1 MATVSR
7 RNFLKGSAIAGGTMV
22 GFSQL
27 FGYSRVFAQGEGDT
41 PQLILDLAATA
52 EAFAC
57 THYYTAINS
66 ADALNLSASEVDQ
79 LKAFLDSELKHKQFL
94 EANGAVALATSFYTP
109 EELFTDRDLFLATSN
124 TAENWFVAA
133 YLAACRRFAE
143 LGEPLLAAT
152 VAQVMGTE
160 AEHQALLRLM
170 AGLQPSFQTLKE
182 PLFWNTSEVAPLF
195 QPFLEGAAGFV
206 GPTDF
211 PGEAAIQDLVA
222 GLEVVAVTPFIQ
234 LDGMGT
240 LGMDNSTGPAM
251 MMGAAMND
259 TTTTTT
265 DTTTTDTTGACTV
278 SGDNTNVRSGA
289 SLDADVTGSLT
300 MGTPVAVIGQ
310 VNATDGFTWY
320 QIDMGWVRADAVNV
334 AGDCTAVPLIT
345 N

>member
-7 RNFLKGSAIAGGTMV
+7 RNFLKGSALAGGTMV

-27 FGYSRVFAQGEGDT
+27 FGYSRAFAQGEGDT

-66 ADALNLSASEVDQ
+66 ADALGLSASEVDQ
-79 LKAFLDSELKHKQFL
+79 LKSFLDSELKHKQFL
-94 EANGAVALATSFYTP
+94 EANGAVALATAFYTP
-109 EELFTDRDLFLATSN
+109 ENLFTDRDLFLATSN

-195 QPFLEGAAGFV
+195 QPFLEGADGFV

-211 PGEAAIQDLVA
+211 PGEAAIQKLVV
-222 GLEVVAVTPFIQ
+222 GLEVATVTPFIQ
-234 LDGMGT
+234 LDGVGT
-240 LGMDNSTGPAM
+240 LGMDNSTGPAVM
-251 MMGAAMND
+251 MMDAAAMD
-259 TTTTTT
+259 
-265 DTTTTDTTGACTV
+265 ACTV
-278 SGDNTNVRSGA
+278 SGDNTNVRSAA

-300 MGTPVAVIGQ
+300 KGTTVAVTGQ
-310 VNATDGFTWY
+310 MVAADSFTWY
-320 QIDMGWVRADAVNV
+320 QIDMGWVRSDAVTV
-334 AGDCTAVPLIT
+334 AGDCTAVPMIT
-345 N
+345 G